1 MVLNILSMIFQLYR
15 GGSNYQT
22 HWAIRALCMHG
33 YVCTFG
39 IQYSED
45 HIPNIYQIR
54 QDWIVI
60 IDGFSSLARS
70 NIDQG
75 EVYNI
80 IW

>member
-1 MVLNILSMIFQLYR
+1 
-15 GGSNYQT
+15 
-22 HWAIRALCMHG
+22 MHG